1 MKFRKR
7 DAYILIA
14 MVNVI
19 WFAIAVLY
27 INYQG
32 NDVSPELV
40 QWWFLTW
47 VVEFLTIG
55 GVTISKEL
63 GNKRTEMGLE
73 DEDLH

>member
-7 DAYILIA
+7 DVYILIA

-19 WFAIAVLY
+19 WFAIAVLC
-27 INYQG
+27 INSQG
-32 NDVSPELV
+32 NEVSPELV

-63 GNKRTEMGLE
+63 KNKKSEMGLE
-73 DEDLH
+73 DE